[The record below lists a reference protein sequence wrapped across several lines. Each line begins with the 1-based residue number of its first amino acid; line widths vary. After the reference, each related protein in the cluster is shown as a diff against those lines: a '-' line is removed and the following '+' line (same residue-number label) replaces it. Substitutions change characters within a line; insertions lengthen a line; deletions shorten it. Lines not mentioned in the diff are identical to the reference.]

1 MESTQVI
8 RTYMRKILKLGRYRK
23 WNLES
28 ITCYFHISSVDDCKP
43 SCFDDAHGVKKW
55 DDAMVEEM

>member
-1 MESTQVI
+1 
-8 RTYMRKILKLGRYRK
+8 MRKILKLGRYRK